1 MKITR
6 KLLAGILS
14 AAMIVSLASCSLS
27 LIHI

>member
-14 AAMIVSLASCSLS
+14 AAMIVSLASCSS
-27 LIHI
+27 PASSS